1 MKKLIAVL
9 AALTMLFVC
18 GCGSNSKDNGTD
30 NGNGTNNGTNNA
42 VDERH
47 DTNTNTVGDD
57 VREGVDDAGNAVGDA
72 VDDVGNAIR
81 DGADAVTG
89 DNNNAAKQPNT
100 VNGTNAPAGESV
112 KQKRHG
118 VSCAVFFVFLHRFTG
133 AHELRQQYAL
143 SGRQIFAEP
152 QREVALCGAR
162 ETAAPAAGAK
172 RKGHLRFPFL
182 FELLPFP

>member
-1 MKKLIAVL
+1 MKKLIALL

-42 VDERH
+42 VDERR

-57 VREGVDDAGNAVGDA
+57 VREGVDDA
-72 VDDVGNAIR
+72 GNAIR

-100 VNGTNAPAGESV
+100 ANGTNAPAEN
-112 KQKRHG
+112 
-118 VSCAVFFVFLHRFTG
+118 
-133 AHELRQQYAL
+133 
-143 SGRQIFAEP
+143 P
-152 QREVALCGAR
+152 
-162 ETAAPAAGAK
+162 
-172 RKGHLRFPFL
+172 
-182 FELLPFP
+182 

>member
-1 MKKLIAVL
+1 MKKLIALL

-30 NGNGTNNGTNNA
+30 NGNGTNNAADNNT

-57 VREGVDDAGNAVGDA
+57 VRNGVDDA
-72 VDDVGNAIR
+72 GNAIR

-100 VNGTNAPAGESV
+100 ANGTNAPAEN
-112 KQKRHG
+112 
-118 VSCAVFFVFLHRFTG
+118 
-133 AHELRQQYAL
+133 
-143 SGRQIFAEP
+143 P
-152 QREVALCGAR
+152 
-162 ETAAPAAGAK
+162 
-172 RKGHLRFPFL
+172 
-182 FELLPFP
+182 

>member
-1 MKKLIAVL
+1 MKKLIALL

-57 VREGVDDAGNAVGDA
+57 VREGVDDAGNA
-72 VDDVGNAIR
+72 IR

-89 DNNNAAKQPNT
+89 ENNNAAKQPNT
-100 VNGTNAPAGESV
+100 ANGTNAPAEN
-112 KQKRHG
+112 
-118 VSCAVFFVFLHRFTG
+118 
-133 AHELRQQYAL
+133 
-143 SGRQIFAEP
+143 P
-152 QREVALCGAR
+152 
-162 ETAAPAAGAK
+162 
-172 RKGHLRFPFL
+172 
-182 FELLPFP
+182 

>member
-1 MKKLIAVL
+1 MKKLIALL

-42 VDERH
+42 VDERRG
-47 DTNTNTVGDD
+47 TNTNTGGDD
-57 VREGVDDAGNAVGDA
+57 GREGVDDAGNAVGDA

-100 VNGTNAPAGESV
+100 ANGTNVPTEN
-112 KQKRHG
+112 
-118 VSCAVFFVFLHRFTG
+118 
-133 AHELRQQYAL
+133 
-143 SGRQIFAEP
+143 P
-152 QREVALCGAR
+152 
-162 ETAAPAAGAK
+162 
-172 RKGHLRFPFL
+172 
-182 FELLPFP
+182 

>member
-1 MKKLIAVL
+1 MKKLIALL

-42 VDERH
+42 VDERR

-57 VREGVDDAGNAVGDA
+57 VRNGVDDAMDEA
-72 VDDVGNAIR
+72 GNAIR

-100 VNGTNAPAGESV
+100 ANGTNAPAEN
-112 KQKRHG
+112 
-118 VSCAVFFVFLHRFTG
+118 
-133 AHELRQQYAL
+133 
-143 SGRQIFAEP
+143 P
-152 QREVALCGAR
+152 
-162 ETAAPAAGAK
+162 
-172 RKGHLRFPFL
+172 
-182 FELLPFP
+182 

>member
-1 MKKLIAVL
+1 MKKLIALL

-18 GCGSNSKDNGTD
+18 GCGSNSKDNGAD

-57 VREGVDDAGNAVGDA
+57 VREGVDDAGNA
-72 VDDVGNAIR
+72 IR

-100 VNGTNAPAGESV
+100 ANGMNAPAEN
-112 KQKRHG
+112 
-118 VSCAVFFVFLHRFTG
+118 
-133 AHELRQQYAL
+133 
-143 SGRQIFAEP
+143 P
-152 QREVALCGAR
+152 
-162 ETAAPAAGAK
+162 
-172 RKGHLRFPFL
+172 
-182 FELLPFP
+182 

>member
-1 MKKLIAVL
+1 MAYPCFCTEEELSATHEQQEKNKENFGYYGKYAVWRDRPMEDIEAEL
-9 AALTMLFVC
+9 AKGTPYVVRFRSE
-18 GCGSNSKDNGTD
+18 GSIEHKIRHEDLVKGKMEDVYKRQDNGTD

-42 VDERH
+42 VDERR

-100 VNGTNAPAGESV
+100 ANGTNAPVEN
-112 KQKRHG
+112 
-118 VSCAVFFVFLHRFTG
+118 
-133 AHELRQQYAL
+133 
-143 SGRQIFAEP
+143 P
-152 QREVALCGAR
+152 
-162 ETAAPAAGAK
+162 
-172 RKGHLRFPFL
+172 
-182 FELLPFP
+182 

>member
-1 MKKLIAVL
+1 MKKLIALL

-42 VDERH
+42 VDERR

-57 VREGVDDAGNAVGDA
+57 VRNGVDDA
-72 VDDVGNAIR
+72 GNAIR

-100 VNGTNAPAGESV
+100 ANGTNAPAEN
-112 KQKRHG
+112 
-118 VSCAVFFVFLHRFTG
+118 
-133 AHELRQQYAL
+133 
-143 SGRQIFAEP
+143 P
-152 QREVALCGAR
+152 
-162 ETAAPAAGAK
+162 
-172 RKGHLRFPFL
+172 
-182 FELLPFP
+182 

>member
-1 MKKLIAVL
+1 MKKLIALL
-9 AALTMLFVC
+9 AALTLLFVC

-57 VREGVDDAGNAVGDA
+57 VRDGVDDA
-72 VDDVGNAIR
+72 GNAIR

-100 VNGTNAPAGESV
+100 ANGTNAPAEN
-112 KQKRHG
+112 
-118 VSCAVFFVFLHRFTG
+118 
-133 AHELRQQYAL
+133 
-143 SGRQIFAEP
+143 P
-152 QREVALCGAR
+152 
-162 ETAAPAAGAK
+162 
-172 RKGHLRFPFL
+172 
-182 FELLPFP
+182 

>member
-1 MKKLIAVL
+1 MKKLIALL

-42 VDERH
+42 VDERR

-57 VREGVDDAGNAVGDA
+57 V
-72 VDDVGNAIR
+72 R

-100 VNGTNAPAGESV
+100 ANGTNAPAEN
-112 KQKRHG
+112 
-118 VSCAVFFVFLHRFTG
+118 
-133 AHELRQQYAL
+133 
-143 SGRQIFAEP
+143 P
-152 QREVALCGAR
+152 
-162 ETAAPAAGAK
+162 
-172 RKGHLRFPFL
+172 
-182 FELLPFP
+182 

>member
-1 MKKLIAVL
+1 MKKLIALL

-42 VDERH
+42 VDERR

-57 VREGVDDAGNAVGDA
+57 VRDA

-100 VNGTNAPAGESV
+100 ANGTNVPTEN
-112 KQKRHG
+112 
-118 VSCAVFFVFLHRFTG
+118 
-133 AHELRQQYAL
+133 
-143 SGRQIFAEP
+143 P
-152 QREVALCGAR
+152 
-162 ETAAPAAGAK
+162 
-172 RKGHLRFPFL
+172 
-182 FELLPFP
+182 